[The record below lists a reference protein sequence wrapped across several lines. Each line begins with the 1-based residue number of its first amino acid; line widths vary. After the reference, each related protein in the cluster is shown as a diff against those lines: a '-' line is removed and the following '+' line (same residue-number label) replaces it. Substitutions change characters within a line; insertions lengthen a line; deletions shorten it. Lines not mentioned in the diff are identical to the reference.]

1 MYREAKYDRGGGP
14 KMGNVVCS
22 GTENKIQDCQ
32 HKGSDELPSHCT
44 LLGDR
49 IDIAIECEHS
59 AYTKGILYLV
69 SINGFTYKYSYLF
82 IFTRF
87 HSIQHLFN
95 CKWDRCRI
103 IRSFCTVLMVST
115 QVVSTFHL
123 RQTRLISMD
132 IIPASLLKGEIG

>member
-87 HSIQHLFN
+87 HSIQHLLTANGIHVALSANF
-95 CKWDRCRI
+95 
-103 IRSFCTVLMVST
+103 VLCYW
-115 QVVSTFHL
+115 FLHKL
-123 RQTRLISMD
+123 F
-132 IIPASLLKGEIG
+132 LLFI